1 MARPSKTTAIDYSI
15 AHDLTPGLL
24 DRAACP
30 IEKAFVLMKDSV
42 KKGLRLRVTRAGG
55 KHWQFETRIKGSL
68 FTRSLGEWPTV
79 SISEARTLAHE
90 LRGQTEKGIDP
101 RVQEQRQKAEL
112 AAHDAEMAIVVAARA
127 LTVGEVWPLYMK
139 HGRPKRR
146 DAWKPRYRAD
156 LETMAAPGDEK
167 KNEGRA

>member
-1 MARPSKTTAIDYSI
+1 M
-15 AHDLTPGLL
+15 
-24 DRAACP
+24 
-30 IEKAFVLMKDSV
+30 
-42 KKGLRLRVTRAGG
+42 
-55 KHWQFETRIKGSL
+55 
-68 FTRSLGEWPTV
+68 
-79 SISEARTLAHE
+79 SISGARTLAHE
-90 LRGQTEKGIDP
+90 LRGQTEKGMDP

-139 HGRPKRR
+139 HSRPKRR

-156 LETMAAPGDEK
+156 LEAMAAPGDVDEK